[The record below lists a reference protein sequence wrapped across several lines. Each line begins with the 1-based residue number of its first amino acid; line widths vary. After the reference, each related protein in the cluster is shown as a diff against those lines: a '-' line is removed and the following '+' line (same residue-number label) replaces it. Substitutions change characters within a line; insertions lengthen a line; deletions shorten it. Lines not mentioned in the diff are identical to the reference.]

1 MPSIIRCWIS
11 GLPREHLPLI
21 CRSSAACRI
30 SVFGRR
36 PGAFSSRLKAGSDNT
51 GALTS
56 WLRVEDTRCS
66 FPADGSIPSK
76 FLLRHYPIRS
86 QEHGRRKIL
95 VERIGRLNSFDREI
109 RGWHKH
115 LEPLAGRGSFVW
127 DPGELLYFDD
137 TSFYREYVVERLTGV
152 GIVS

>member
-1 MPSIIRCWIS
+1 MASS
-11 GLPREHLPLI
+11 GGHEVLF
-21 CRSSAACRI
+21 S
-30 SVFGRR
+30 GRR
-36 PGAFSSRLKAGSDNT
+36 VYPF
-51 GALTS
+51 
-56 WLRVEDTRCS
+56 
-66 FPADGSIPSK
+66 K